1 LAQVDPAPR
10 RAPKRA
16 VCAMASVLPLPKVK
30 KAHLSVPSD
39 LNTFARGDSG
49 SNSGAAATS
58 PRDDDRRISR
68 IADMVLPRPDM
79 ESKPMKEVS
88 NGSTDLLQSMKQTI
102 VGRVPVL
109 GWLPYYNF
117 KRDFFYDFIGGATI
131 ALICLVQTLA
141 HAAIA
146 TTKVIQGPYCAFVPP
161 FVYAMLG
168 TSPHASISSGAIAA
182 ILLADQLQFW
192 HDEEE
197 RTELASLL
205 ALISGGWL
213 VAMGLCNAAYAV
225 RFLSQSL
232 ISGFVTGGSVLIL
245 VGQLRNLLGLM
256 KMRHAIG
263 FTNQVSAIIG
273 ALPETHILGT
283 CWGLLMMMVLQLM
296 MWLKKYLVAELK
308 KPGPHPGWMI
318 PAKIASEMKELVL
331 VTISIIFAYVTMV
344 DGEPRLPVVG
354 DIPAGLPGFMPAW
367 DYPACQRMLD
377 THFRLKEFCMGGFL
391 VALTSFL
398 TTYATSKK
406 QALQHGY
413 HIDASQEMFA
423 LGMAGV
429 CGSFYGSFT
438 PSGSLSRTSLAS
450 EVGVK
455 TQMSGLMKLVVVG
468 GSLEFLTGV
477 LYYLPKSTLAAII
490 LRSTWQLVDLHTPTT
505 LWSSW
510 KPYHQGGM
518 KRDFIVWWIAFLL
531 TVFKGV
537 LWGIG
542 IAVGVSVLMIVHDAA
557 VPRVVKLGRIESLGN
572 IWRDQE
578 VWPEGRTFPGILVIE
593 FRGPLSFASADHFLE
608 EVEQKRLLEEEDDN
622 HIEVI
627 VLPFG
632 SVHDLD
638 KTAIEMLRELLT
650 EWRKRNISCIVADA
664 KSRVRLLLEENFADG
679 AKPLLDQQAFMISLD
694 DAVSF
699 AKLTMA
705 RKRKKIAAQD
715 DSAAG
720 KGLRQPLLSEL
731 DLNSPGEREFHRS
744 TSSKV

>member
-1 LAQVDPAPR
+1 
-10 RAPKRA
+10 
-16 VCAMASVLPLPKVK
+16 ME
-30 KAHLSVPSD
+30 
-39 LNTFARGDSG
+39 G
-49 SNSGAAATS
+49 SLS
-58 PRDDDRRISR
+58 PRMTSGGEVMEERRISR
-68 IADMVLPRPDM
+68 IADLVMPRAGM
-79 ESKPMKEVS
+79 EFKIGKEA
-88 NGSTDLLQSMKQTI
+88 NGSSNTLECVRQS
-102 VGRVPVL
+102 VVARVPVL
-109 GWLPYYNF
+109 GWLPHYDF
-117 KRDFFYDFIGGATI
+117 RRDFFYDFVGGATI

-213 VAMGLCNAAYAV
+213 VAMGLCQAAYAV

-245 VGQLRNLLGLM
+245 VGQMRNLLGLIN
-256 KMRHAIG
+256 MRHAIG

-273 ALPETHILGT
+273 ALPEIHVLGT
-283 CWGLLMMMVLQLM
+283 IWGIAMIIVLQLL
-296 MWLKKYLVAELK
+296 MWLKKYLVAQLK
-308 KPGPHPGWMI
+308 KPGPHPGWMQ
-318 PAKIASEMKELVL
+318 PAKVASEMKELVL
-331 VTISIIFAYVTMV
+331 VFISILFAYSTCLE
-344 DGEPRLPVVG
+344 DGETRLPVVG
-354 DIPAGLPGFMPAW
+354 DIPAGLPKFMPAW
-367 DYPACQRMLD
+367 DYPASRSMLD
-377 THFRLKEFCMGGFL
+377 THFRLKEFCVGGFL

-468 GSLEFLTGV
+468 GSLQFLTPV
-477 LYYLPKSTLAAII
+477 LYYLPKATLAAII

-510 KPYHQGGM
+510 KPYHRGGM

-531 TVFKGV
+531 TIFKGV

-542 IAVGVSVLMIVHDAA
+542 VAVGVSLIMIVHDAA
-557 VPRVVKLGRIESLGN
+557 VPRVVKLGRLESLGN

-578 VWPEGRTFPGILVIE
+578 IWPEGRTFQGIMVIE
-593 FRGPLSFASADHFLE
+593 FRGPLSFASADHFME
-608 EVEQKRLLEEEDDN
+608 EVENKRLLEEEAGN
-622 HIEVI
+622 HIGVI

-650 EWRKRNISCIVADA
+650 EWRKRDISCIVADA
-664 KSRVRLLLEENFADG
+664 KSRVRLLLEEHFGGGKA
-679 AKPLLDQQAFMISLD
+679 PLLNQQAFMIGFLP
-694 DAVSF
+694 AVW
-699 AKLTMA
+699 A
-705 RKRKKIAAQD
+705 IEN
-715 DSAAG
+715 
-720 KGLRQPLLSEL
+720 PL
-731 DLNSPGEREFHRS
+731 EF
-744 TSSKV
+744 

>member
-1 LAQVDPAPR
+1 
-10 RAPKRA
+10 
-16 VCAMASVLPLPKVK
+16 MAEVSDKVAGLK
-30 KAHLSVPSD
+30 KANLSVPANLSLLPKSQD
-39 LNTFARGDSG
+39 PL
-49 SNSGAAATS
+49 S
-58 PRDDDRRISR
+58 PRGVPEERKISR
-68 IADMVLPRPDM
+68 IADFVMPRVPVEDKIFGPQVSVDM
-79 ESKPMKEVS
+79 CTFRCVQ
-88 NGSTDLLQSMKQTI
+88 QSM
-102 VGRVPVL
+102 VARVPVL
-109 GWLPYYNF
+109 GWLPHYDF
-117 KRDFFYDFIGGATI
+117 RRDFFYDFIGGATI

-182 ILLADQLQFW
+182 ILLADQLQYW
-192 HDEEE
+192 HDEDE

-213 VAMGLCNAAYAV
+213 VAMGLCQAAYAV

-283 CWGLLMMMVLQLM
+283 IWGLAMMMVLQLL
-296 MWLKKYLVAELK
+296 MWLKKHLVNELK
-308 KPGPHPGWMI
+308 KPGPHPSWMV

-331 VTISIIFAYVTMV
+331 VGISITFAYSTALD
-344 DGEPRLPVVG
+344 DGETRLPVVG
-354 DIPAGLPGFMPAW
+354 DIPPGLPRFMPAW
-367 DYPACQRMLD
+367 EYPASKTMLQ

-468 GSLEFLTGV
+468 TSLQFLTPI
-477 LYYLPKSTLAAII
+477 LYYLPKATLAAII
-490 LRSTWQLVDLHTPTT
+490 LRSTWQLVDLHTPKT

-518 KRDFIVWWIAFLL
+518 KRDFVVWWIAFLF

-542 IAVGVSVLMIVHDAA
+542 LAVFVSVLMIVHDAA
-557 VPRVVKLGRIESLGN
+557 VPRVVKLGSIESLGN

-578 VWPEGRTFPGILVIE
+578 VWPEGRTYPGVLVIE
-593 FRGPLSFASADHFLE
+593 FRGPLSFASADHFME
-608 EVEQKRLLEEEDDN
+608 QVENKRLEEEEAGNPVD
-622 HIEVI
+622 VI

-638 KTAIEMLRELLT
+638 KTAIEMLRDLLT
-650 EWRKRNISCIVADA
+650 EWRKRNMSCIVAEA
-664 KSRVRLLLEENFADG
+664 KSRVRLLLEEQFG
-679 AKPLLDQQAFMISLD
+679 KGSKPLLDQPAFMISLD
-694 DAVSF
+694 DAVSL
-699 AKLTMA
+699 AKINVA
-705 RKRKKIAAQD
+705 KRKRRIAAQD
-715 DSAAG
+715 DSG
-720 KGLRQPLLSEL
+720 TGEGNFRNPSLRQPLLTDEEVGQN
-731 DLNSPGEREFHRS
+731 DRGFHRS